1 MDLVAHMAECDLNY
15 ERLMRL
21 FPKVREEESRCISL
35 LAESAEESQR
45 TLVELRVVE
54 RSRYTTLIQ
63 LVQKPQLS
71 WGRSPNMRIRMY
83 HDAKSAEVVEYQHQ
97 NRFHG
102 SYEMPNRRMRQR
114 DEKAQL
120 NQFLGEYLRY
130 CLAVG
135 GALDALP
142 NLGR

>member
-1 MDLVAHMAECDLNY
+1 MAECDLNY

-21 FPKVREEESRCISL
+21 FPTVRQDELRCISL
-35 LAESAEESQR
+35 LGPSEQDDQG

-63 LVQKPQLS
+63 LVQRPQLS

-135 GALDALP
+135 GTIDALP
-142 NLGR
+142 DLGS

>member
-1 MDLVAHMAECDLNY
+1 MAECDLNY

-21 FPKVREEESRCISL
+21 FPNVLSEDQRCISL
-35 LAESAEESQR
+35 LSESREDTLR
-45 TLVELRVVE
+45 TVVELQVLE

-63 LVQKPQLS
+63 LVQRPQLS
-71 WGRSPNMRIRMY
+71 WGRSPNMHIRMY

-102 SYEMPNRRMRQR
+102 SYEIPNRRMRQR
-114 DEKAQL
+114 NEKAQL

-135 GALDALP
+135 GALDVPLK
-142 NLGR
+142 LGG